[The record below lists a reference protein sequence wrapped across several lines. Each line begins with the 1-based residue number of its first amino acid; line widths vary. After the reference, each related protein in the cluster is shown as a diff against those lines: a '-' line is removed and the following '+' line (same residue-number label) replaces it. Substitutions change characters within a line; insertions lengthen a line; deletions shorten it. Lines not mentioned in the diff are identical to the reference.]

1 MGYRHRQ
8 QQRRHALSVG
18 LLLLPFAVLPLGL
31 VACAPAV
38 PRPPAGTFTVAVEQT
53 GWQKLGSDADP
64 LSSHVATLA
73 GPVVCSDARG
83 YRLEDL
89 DLELDT
95 GACNYVSLQQS
106 LPYALRIGDQ
116 LRVVLWHYPL
126 ASDPPAT
133 GHAALLL
140 LDPQVGATAEAGANS
155 AGLSLASATLL
166 WERTVAIP
174 KMADLY
180 DEVVTLPRDAPVGA
194 ALVFHLH
201 NHGVNQWRLQPLLIK
216 PVE

>member
-1 MGYRHRQ
+1 MGYSHRQ
-8 QQRRHALSVG
+8 QQRRQGLRLG
-18 LLLLPFAVLPLGL
+18 LLLPLFLLLALAL

-38 PRPPAGTFTVAVEQT
+38 PRPPAGTFSVAVVQT
-53 GWQKLGSDADP
+53 AWQKLGSDADP

-73 GPVVCSDARG
+73 GPVVCSDPRG

-106 LPYALRIGDQ
+106 LPYALRTGDL

-126 ASDPPAT
+126 VSDPAAT

-140 LDPQVGATAEAGANS
+140 MDPQAGRAAEAGVNS
-155 AGLSLASATLL
+155 AGLSVASATLL

-180 DEVVTLPRDAPVGA
+180 DEVVMLPRDAPVGA